1 MILWVDAIAA
11 RVSFVYTVNLNK
23 CHCPLDESINQV
35 SHTIKRCTSS
45 MENRTHEKPR
55 YIPISTY
62 LHCRKLKTVHW
73 HLLNAKTR
81 KSENTNKKYI
91 ASQESNS

>member
-1 MILWVDAIAA
+1 
-11 RVSFVYTVNLNK
+11 
-23 CHCPLDESINQV
+23 
-35 SHTIKRCTSS
+35 

-73 HLLNAKTR
+73 HLLYAKTR
-81 KSENTNKKYI
+81 KSENTNKKCI
-91 ASQESNS
+91 ASQESSL